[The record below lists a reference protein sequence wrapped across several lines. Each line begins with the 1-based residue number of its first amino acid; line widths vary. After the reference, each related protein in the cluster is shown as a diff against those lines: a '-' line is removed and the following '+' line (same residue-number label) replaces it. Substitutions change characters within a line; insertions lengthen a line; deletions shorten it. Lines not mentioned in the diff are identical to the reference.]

1 MRHILVLGFAV
12 ASIVLLYPPG
22 GAKAAGRQ
30 DPPLRLSADLD
41 LNEAQQAQLA
51 TQAISGSRDAA
62 RQLANFHY
70 FGRGDRTATLKW
82 FTIGAE
88 NGDPGCEFGLY
99 TVLSLSKDETERQR
113 SLFWLHKAAD
123 DGLESAKAELKAIGM
138 RQAKPVPTK

>member
-1 MRHILVLGFAV
+1 MRHMLLVGFAV

-99 TVLSLSKDETERQR
+99 TVLSLSKDEADRQR
-113 SLFWLHKAAD
+113 AMFWLHKAAD
-123 DGLESAKAELKAIGM
+123 AGLEAAKAELAAI
-138 RQAKPVPTK
+138 QAQTTQSAPRK